1 MLNFIWES
9 LLTWL
14 QGAVI
19 ATLDKFDA
27 GMLYAF
33 SPRLITMD
41 QYFPALNGT
50 WDIIVSVSF
59 AMVLA
64 LCIFK
69 IFQNS
74 FMTLSKSYENPAIL
88 ILRSIFALVVITT
101 LPILVKYIFEFADT
115 VYWSILSGEGAE
127 NLDAIGSTTLEKVA
141 SAVSGKKEE
150 MELNGRLE
158 DLFNPSD
165 GMPSLASFLIT
176 FIMTVAIVWNYFKL
190 LLEIAERY
198 VVLGIMYYTMPL
210 AAVPLVSRDTSSI
223 TKSWLRMLVSELMIL
238 VLNVWFVMVFRGAIL
253 NGAMSA
259 TEYEVNG
266 HTVGSG
272 LLWCFLAVAFLKT
285 AQKIDSH
292 IATLGLTTAQ
302 LSSGIGATLLATGMG
317 IRTIARGTSRGVKGI
332 QAFAGKTFG
341 KSNAFSAKA
350 AKREDADMV
359 SQKMQKNGS
368 QYQGIAAVEAVKMEL
383 QIL

>member
-27 GMLYAF
+27 GLLYAF

-198 VVLGIMYYTMPL
+198 VVL
-210 AAVPLVSRDTSSI
+210 
-223 TKSWLRMLVSELMIL
+223 
-238 VLNVWFVMVFRGAIL
+238 
-253 NGAMSA
+253 
-259 TEYEVNG
+259 
-266 HTVGSG
+266 
-272 LLWCFLAVAFLKT
+272 
-285 AQKIDSH
+285 
-292 IATLGLTTAQ
+292 
-302 LSSGIGATLLATGMG
+302 
-317 IRTIARGTSRGVKGI
+317 
-332 QAFAGKTFG
+332 
-341 KSNAFSAKA
+341 
-350 AKREDADMV
+350 
-359 SQKMQKNGS
+359 
-368 QYQGIAAVEAVKMEL
+368 
-383 QIL
+383 

>member
-272 LLWCFLAVAFLKT
+272 LLWCFLAVAF
-285 AQKIDSH
+285 
-292 IATLGLTTAQ
+292 
-302 LSSGIGATLLATGMG
+302 
-317 IRTIARGTSRGVKGI
+317 
-332 QAFAGKTFG
+332 
-341 KSNAFSAKA
+341 
-350 AKREDADMV
+350 
-359 SQKMQKNGS
+359 
-368 QYQGIAAVEAVKMEL
+368 
-383 QIL
+383 